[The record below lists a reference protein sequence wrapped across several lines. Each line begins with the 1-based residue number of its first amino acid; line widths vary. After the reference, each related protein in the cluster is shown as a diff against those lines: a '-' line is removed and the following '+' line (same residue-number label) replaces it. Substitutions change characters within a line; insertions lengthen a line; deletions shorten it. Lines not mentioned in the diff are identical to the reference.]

1 MPRHPIFGIDPAC
14 ECLEESTEDYA
25 SVCSKIGQ
33 VGRFLIFFAGE
44 MRGLRH
50 AHRFDQANLSIAVST
65 KPTPKL
71 SRVVVVIRND
81 LLRMFVLA

>member
-1 MPRHPIFGIDPAC
+1 M
-14 ECLEESTEDYA
+14 
-25 SVCSKIGQ
+25 
-33 VGRFLIFFAGE
+33 FFAGE
-44 MRGLRH
+44 MRELRH
-50 AHRFDQANLSIAVST
+50 ARGFDQANLSIAGST